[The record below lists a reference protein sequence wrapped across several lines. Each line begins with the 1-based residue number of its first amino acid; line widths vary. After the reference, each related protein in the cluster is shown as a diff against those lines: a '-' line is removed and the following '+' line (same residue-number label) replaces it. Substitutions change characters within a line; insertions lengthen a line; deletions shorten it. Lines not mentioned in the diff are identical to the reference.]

1 MKLFK
6 AQNAFHYFITKSFII
21 DKRTV
26 HDDWQIPELGKPFRA
41 SPWLRQ
47 GLNMQIIHSTMRDL
61 VVLGVLLLANLVLAY
76 TRLQ

>member
-26 HDDWQIPELGKPFRA
+26 YDDWQIPELG
-41 SPWLRQ
+41 
-47 GLNMQIIHSTMRDL
+47 
-61 VVLGVLLLANLVLAY
+61 
-76 TRLQ
+76 